1 MYVNNWYEIFLWIW
15 GIIIGMEFIIA
26 YEMLDST
33 ENIICPKFTVI
44 GLNTRFLFIEYFA
57 IMDIYF
63 YVIFLQNRRLLVNWI
78 FTVILP

>member
-1 MYVNNWYEIFLWIW
+1 
-15 GIIIGMEFIIA
+15 MEFIIA

-63 YVIFLQNRRLLVNWI
+63 YVIFLQNRRLLVN
-78 FTVILP
+78 